1 MGIGHHCQPWRLF
14 LRPTVLLLAL
24 CSACVPAARVSG
36 PGTLADAGGVA
47 DADERLDAVVGR
59 DTDPA
64 TDARAETDATS
75 PGDAAPQPDAG
86 PALDA
91 VVDADATATDATA
104 TDAAPDTGVA
114 PPLPAWRVGLA
125 LHTWT
130 EIPGTAGA
138 GGAAIDAWG
147 ALAENK
153 ATAELYVAASGGHSD
168 SSDNR
173 VVSIALMDDAP
184 TWRLRRA
191 SSTEVMADVLY
202 YPDGLPTSR
211 HLYHHLHYLPS
222 LDAVLLGG
230 CRYGYGGGTP
240 TGPGMDAFELT
251 TNSWLPRGR
260 LPDITPFEGYVVEID
275 GAGRAW
281 TAAGLRFDP
290 ATNTWSR
297 PGAGP
302 GLARFPQATAPA
314 RNLIFALQFGDGQ
327 GYDLN
332 LGVVARRLDTTTGNS
347 EVISFAPSAAL
358 DEFVAA
364 QPTYAGM
371 DYDAA
376 NDRFLYYHGGER
388 GKVYVITPAASA
400 TWSMS
405 VLPTTD
411 LPEPTPAS
419 GSGINKRFRY
429 LPTLDGFVL
438 LPQRTSSLYFLR
450 TR

>member
-1 MGIGHHCQPWRLF
+1 MSNGVPSEPRRVDA
-14 LRPTVLLLAL
+14 RPTVLLLAL
-24 CSACVPAARVSG
+24 WMGACVPGAIGSEPG
-36 PGTLADAGGVA
+36 PTADAGTVA
-47 DADERLDAVVGR
+47 DVGERLDASLAR
-59 DTDPA
+59 DTGA
-64 TDARAETDATS
+64 AADARPETDATS
-75 PGDAAPQPDAG
+75 PLDAAPLPDAG
-86 PALDA
+86 PSLDA
-91 VVDADATATDATA
+91 AVSADAAAGADATAL
-104 TDAAPDTGVA
+104 PDTGVT
-114 PPLPAWRVGLA
+114 PPLPAWRAGLP

-130 EIPGTAGA
+130 AIPGTAGA

-184 TWRLRRA
+184 TWRLRHP
-191 SSTEVMADVLY
+191 SSTQVMTDVLY

-240 TGPGMDAFELT
+240 TGPGMDAFDLT
-251 TNSWLPRGR
+251 TDRWLPRGR
-260 LPDITPFEGYVVEID
+260 LTDITPFEGYVVEID
-275 GAGRAW
+275 GRGAAW
-281 TAAGLRFDP
+281 TPGGLRFDP
-290 ATNTWSR
+290 VTNTWTR

-302 GLARFPQATAPA
+302 GLARFPHATAPA
-314 RNLIFALQFGDGQ
+314 RNLIFALQYGDGQ

-347 EVISFAPSAAL
+347 EVITIAPSAAR

-376 NDRFLYYHGGER
+376 NDRFLFYHGGER
-388 GKVYVITPAASA
+388 GKVYVVTPTTSA

-405 VLPTTD
+405 VLPTVD
-411 LPEPTPAS
+411 LPEPTPSS

-438 LPQRTSSLYFLR
+438 APQRTSPLYFLR

>member
-1 MGIGHHCQPWRLF
+1 MGTGHPSKPWRPSP
-14 LRPTVLLLAL
+14 RPAALLLAL
-24 CSACVPAARVSG
+24 CSACVPAARAST
-36 PGTLADAGGVA
+36 PGALADAGGVT
-47 DADERLDAVVGR
+47 DASEPRDAVVGR
-59 DTDPA
+59 DADPA
-64 TDARAETDATS
+64 ADTRAEADATS
-75 PGDAAPQPDAG
+75 PLDATPPPDAG
-86 PALDA
+86 PAPDA
-91 VVDADATATDATA
+91 AVEADAAAA
-104 TDAAPDTGVA
+104 DAAPDTGVA
-114 PPLPAWRVGLA
+114 PPLPAWRAGLP

-153 ATAELYVAASGGHSD
+153 VTAELYVAASGGHSD

-173 VVSIALMDDAP
+173 VVSLALMDDAP
-184 TWRLRRA
+184 TWRLRHA
-191 SSTEVMADVLY
+191 SSTDVAVDVLY

-240 TGPGMDAFELT
+240 TGPGMDAFALA

-260 LPDITPFEGYVVEID
+260 LADITPFEGYVVEID

-281 TAAGLRFDP
+281 TSAGLRFDP

-302 GLARFPQATAPA
+302 GLGRFPQATAPA
-314 RNLIFALQFGDGQ
+314 RDLIFALQYGDGQ

-332 LGVVARRLDTTTGNS
+332 LGVVARRLDTTTGSS

-371 DYDAA
+371 DYDAG
-376 NDRFLYYHGGER
+376 NDRFLFYHGGER
-388 GKVYVITPAASA
+388 GKVYVITPAAST

-405 VLPTTD
+405 VLSTTA

-438 LPQRTSSLYFLR
+438 LPQRTSSVYFLR

>member
-1 MGIGHHCQPWRLF
+1 MYNRDLSGAGR
-14 LRPTVLLLAL
+14 VLLLAL
-24 CSACVPAARVSG
+24 WTGACVPSG
-36 PGTLADAGGVA
+36 NIGPQPGTAADARTDVGY
-47 DADERLDAVVGR
+47 RLDADVGR
-59 DTDPA
+59 DTDAP
-64 TDARAETDATS
+64 DARADTDATS
-75 PGDAAPQPDAG
+75 PPDASAPPDAG
-86 PALDA
+86 PSP
-91 VVDADATATDATA
+91 
-104 TDAAPDTGVA
+104 DAAGAPDANTPADTGV
-114 PPLPAWRVGLA
+114 PPALPAWRANLP
-125 LHTWT
+125 LHIWT
-130 EIPGTAGA
+130 AIPGTEGA

-184 TWRLRRA
+184 AWRLRHP
-191 SSTEVMADVLY
+191 SSTQVVTDVLY

-211 HLYHHLHYLPS
+211 HLYHHIHYLPT

-240 TGPGMDAFELT
+240 TGPGMDAFDLA
-251 TNSWLPRGR
+251 TNAWLPRGR
-260 LPDITPFEGYVVEID
+260 LADITPFEGYVVEID

-281 TAAGLRFDP
+281 TAGGLRFDP
-290 ATNTWSR
+290 ATNAWSR
-297 PGAGP
+297 PGVGP
-302 GLARFPQATAPA
+302 GLARFPHATAPA
-314 RNLIFALQFGDGQ
+314 RNLIFALQYGDGQ

-347 EVISFAPSAAL
+347 DVITLAPSAAL

-376 NDRFLYYHGGER
+376 HDHFLFYHGGER
-388 GKVYVITPAASA
+388 GKVYVITPTTSA
-400 TWSMS
+400 TWTIG
-405 VLPTTD
+405 VLPTVD
-411 LPEPTPAS
+411 LPEATPSS

-438 LPQRTSSLYFLR
+438 APQRTSNLYFLR